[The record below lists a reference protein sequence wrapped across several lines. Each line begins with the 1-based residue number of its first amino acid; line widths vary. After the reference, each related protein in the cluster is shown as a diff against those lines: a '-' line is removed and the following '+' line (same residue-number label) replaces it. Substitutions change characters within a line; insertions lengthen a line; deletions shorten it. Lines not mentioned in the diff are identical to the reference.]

1 MKLRAFIFF
10 FICCLPAI
18 KAGDTAASRQR
29 YIEEHKDDAIREMQK
44 SGIPASITLAQACL
58 ESSDGLS
65 PLAVNANNHFGIK
78 CADWTGPSYIQDD
91 DKKDECFRKYDHAL
105 DSYDDHSNFLK
116 TRPRYA
122 FLFSLDITDYK
133 GWAHGLKKAGYATDP
148 SYANRLIKIIEDN
161 QLYLL
166 DKGQDLP
173 MLADTQVS
181 PPNVVSTTASTSNE
195 PTIATT
201 KEKSEPK
208 SHRIFVPSVDVVDAF
223 GRVVHENNGVKYVIG
238 RKGDSYHELSQELN
252 LGYWQLPK
260 YNETDE
266 DAPIKEGQYIYI
278 QPKKK
283 EGQQTF
289 YIAKDGDTVESISSV
304 TAVKASSIRKFN
316 NLEEKSGIQA
326 GQKILLRKE

>member
-1 MKLRAFIFF
+1 
-10 FICCLPAI
+10 
-18 KAGDTAASRQR
+18 
-29 YIEEHKDDAIREMQK
+29 
-44 SGIPASITLAQACL
+44 
-58 ESSDGLS
+58 
-65 PLAVNANNHFGIK
+65 
-78 CADWTGPSYIQDD
+78 
-91 DKKDECFRKYDHAL
+91 
-105 DSYDDHSNFLK
+105 
-116 TRPRYA
+116 
-122 FLFSLDITDYK
+122 
-133 GWAHGLKKAGYATDP
+133 
-148 SYANRLIKIIEDN
+148 
-161 QLYLL
+161 
-166 DKGQDLP
+166 
-173 MLADTQVS
+173 MLADTQAS